1 MKKLTDGLLGKK
13 IRNTRMIPLVMK
25 IIGIF
30 TIFILASNFSTN
42 YINLVFN
49 RTELLNLM
57 KTIMIKDLKD
67 IFNFSNNQYEIYD
80 FNGDLEGSLESIEKR
95 ALSEFKN
102 KRSLAIGVKEDSSIF
117 FLATKAD
124 VDKEFN
130 DEKCIALFKE
140 NSAKDVSEGFVDF
153 KFNGENYFGVYKY
166 NHKWDV
172 YIVRAEE
179 FNEFYE
185 DSRRIFR
192 NISIIILLITAVT
205 SICGIFLISFIL
217 RFVSIITNSIMN
229 MLQNQKMGI
238 IDLKGATND
247 DITFL
252 GVAFN
257 SLSSTINNLMNIFL
271 KFVNKDTANK
281 AYVEKSIKLEGTKKD
296 LTILFSDIKSFT
308 FMTETLGIDI
318 IKLLNVHYE
327 SAIHYILLHDGIIG
341 SIIGDALLAV
351 YGNFEES
358 CAHKSMQAIQS
369 AYDIQEVT
377 ADLRESMH
385 AAREEIEK
393 TRGKLTEQEEKV
405 FKAVLIE
412 VGVGIDGGDVFY
424 GNIGSSMRMTNTVIG
439 DNVNSASRLEGLTR
453 VYKVPVICS
462 EYVKDDVE
470 MNEPNHSY
478 YFLEI
483 DKVQVKGKTIGK
495 KVYWPIKLETLD
507 EDFKERV
514 KNFSEG
520 LNYYYSGD
528 WSAALTYFEK
538 CNLPLADVFKD
549 RTKNYKCPDNWNGIW
564 TMTSK

>member
-1 MKKLTDGLLGKK
+1 MKKLTDRLLGKK
-13 IRNTRMIPLVMK
+13 IKNTRMIPLVLK

-30 TIFILASNFSTN
+30 TIFILVSNFTTN

-49 RTELLNLM
+49 RTELINLM
-57 KTIMIKDLKD
+57 KELMIKDLKD
-67 IFNFSNNQYEIYD
+67 LYNYCNNQYEIYD
-80 FNGDLEGSLESIEKR
+80 FNKDLDSSVSGIEKK
-95 ALSEFKN
+95 AISEFKN
-102 KRSLAIGVKEDSSIF
+102 KKSIAIGIKENQDVLFMAKKRDIEKTF
-117 FLATKAD
+117 TDKKALD
-124 VDKEFN
+124 IV
-130 DEKCIALFKE
+130 KE
-140 NSAKDVSEGFVDF
+140 NSLKNINEGFIDF
-153 KFNGENYFGVYKY
+153 KLNNESYFGVYKY
-166 NHKWDV
+166 NAKWQV
-172 YIVRAEE
+172 YIFRGEE

-192 NISIIILLITAVT
+192 NVSIIIIVITLVI
-205 SICGIFLISFIL
+205 SIAGIFLISFIL
-217 RFVSIITNSIMN
+217 RFVSIITRGIMN
-229 MLQNQKMGI
+229 MLNNQKLDI

-247 DITFL
+247 DITYL

-281 AYVEKSIKLEGTKKD
+281 AYVEKTIKLEGTKKD

-318 IKLLNVHYE
+318 IKLLNIHYE

-341 SIIGDALLAV
+341 SIIGDALLAI
-351 YGNFEES
+351 YGNFEDS
-358 CAHKSMQAIQS
+358 NKHKSLQAIQS

-377 ADLRESMH
+377 QALRNSMH
-385 AAREEIEK
+385 TVREEIERTK
-393 TRGKLTEQEEKV
+393 GKLTEDEEKV

-462 EYVKDDVE
+462 EYVKNDVE
-470 MNEPNHSY
+470 MSEPSHGL

-483 DKVQVKGKTIGK
+483 DQVQVKGKTIGK
-495 KVYWPIKLETLD
+495 KVFWPVKLTDMSDKIKE
-507 EDFKERV
+507 EIRF
-514 KNFSEG
+514 FSDG
-520 LNYYYSGD
+520 LKFYYSGD
-528 WSAALTYFEK
+528 WSKAFTYFEK
-538 CNLPLADVFKD
+538 CGLPLADVFKD
-549 RTKNYKCPDNWNGIW
+549 RTKNYTCPDNWNGIW